1 MAQLIE
7 IPLERLAPEV
17 LAALL
22 EEFASRDGTDYG
34 NHELSLDDKAAQLQ
48 RQLAAGRLVLLYDG
62 DSETWDI
69 MPRDIAD
76 SLLAG
81 ECREP

>member
-1 MAQLIE
+1 MAQLLE
-7 IPLERLAPEV
+7 IPLNRLAPEV

-34 NHELSLDDKAAQLQ
+34 NRELSLADKAGQLQ
-48 RQLAAGRLVLLYDG
+48 RQLVAGRLVLLYDG

-69 MPRDIAD
+69 MSREIAD
-76 SLLAG
+76 SMLAG
-81 ECREP
+81 EGREP